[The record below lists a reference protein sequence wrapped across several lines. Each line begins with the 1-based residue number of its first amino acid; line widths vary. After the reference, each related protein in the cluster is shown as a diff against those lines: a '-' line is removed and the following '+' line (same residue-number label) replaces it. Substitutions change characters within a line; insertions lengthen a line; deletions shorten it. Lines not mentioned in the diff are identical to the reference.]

1 MEFPFYI
8 SSVLKTDENGFS
20 VVTSDSAQ
28 QYMREN
34 NVYTQKYSIY
44 KTIGG
49 EPQKFENNLKDII
62 DRMGANSSKAQKI
75 PVPIT
80 SFARLVGSNHRLYF
94 SSQGK

>member
-49 EPQKFENNLKDII
+49 EP
-62 DRMGANSSKAQKI
+62 
-75 PVPIT
+75 
-80 SFARLVGSNHRLYF
+80 
-94 SSQGK
+94 